1 MSPERRPEDTTDW
14 RSTTII
20 WFLMTTGFTV
30 AVFLS
35 SGPDARVDIASF
47 PTPLSSPLPDDLSLR
62 SQSQPENNLDYPAC
76 FPPDIQ
82 TQNTIEALTQTW
94 PELLHPHIPC
104 IVQYSLEYQLDPSL
118 VAAVVINRSQGNSDQ
133 INFDGSTGLM
143 GVMPNNPPQEHF
155 CINGPCFKDRP
166 SIEELLDPETNIKT
180 GTKTLRQYID
190 YYGDVREALKH
201 YGSQNDGYLF
211 ADNVLGIFEE
221 LTMIYSSL

>member
-1 MSPERRPEDTTDW
+1 MSPEQNRDTESDGKSFCSFYFILLCGAATLA
-14 RSTTII
+14 I
-20 WFLMTTGFTV
+20 
-30 AVFLS
+30 S
-35 SGPDARVDIASF
+35 SYQRNARVDIASF

-82 TQNTIEALTQTW
+82 TQNTIEALTQAW

-104 IVQYSLEYQLDPSL
+104 IVQYSAEYQLDPSL

-190 YYGDVREALKH
+190 YYGDIREALKH
-201 YGSQNDGYLF
+201 YGSQNDGYSF

-221 LTMIYSSL
+221 LMMVYSSL